1 MRHFKF
7 FVTMLLS
14 AVLTVFLVTACNSST
29 NTADSGSGGKTL
41 TMATSADY
49 PPYEFIDTS
58 SGSQEIIGFDVDI
71 AKYITGKLGY
81 QLQINNIDFNG
92 LIPALQSNRADF
104 VMAGMTPTAE
114 RKQNV
119 DFSDIYFEAKNTIVS
134 KKGSGLNNNAAL
146 NGKKVG
152 VQLGSIQEG
161 VAKKIQG
168 ATVVQLNRINEIV
181 QEIKAGRID
190 AAIMEDTVAQ
200 GFITANP
207 ELEFTVIPNE
217 GEAGSAIAFPKG
229 SPLLAEFNPVLQEMK
244 SSGEIEK
251 LVNKWFGDQRPGQPN
266 S

>member
-1 MRHFKF
+1 
-7 FVTMLLS
+7 
-14 AVLTVFLVTACNSST
+14 
-29 NTADSGSGGKTL
+29 
-41 TMATSADY
+41 MATSADY